1 MNLHAST
8 ALAAALALAA
18 AAGAAH
24 AADAAHGKALYERTC
39 SACHSI
45 EYPAAGPAHKGLFG
59 RKAGSS
65 PGYSYSPALKQSSV
79 VWDEK
84 TLDRWLAGP
93 EALIPGQR
101 MNVSVPDAG
110 ERADI
115 IAYLAV
121 ATRAP
126 KAGAQ

>member
-8 ALAAALALAA
+8 ALALALAA
-18 AAGAAH
+18 TAATAY
-24 AADAAHGKALYERTC
+24 AADAQRGKELYERTC

-65 PGYSYSPALKQSSV
+65 PGYAYSPALKQSTV
-79 VWDEK
+79 VWDDK

-93 EALIPGQR
+93 EAFIPGQR
-101 MNVSVPDAG
+101 MGVSVPDAG

-121 ATRAP
+121 ATRR
-126 KAGAQ
+126 